1 MRALILGRSLADPAD
16 RGKLR
21 ALAGQG
27 LELTVLVPDLSG
39 ALARTHF
46 ETGHGIRILPVPA
59 RGDAARPDDW
69 RWSARAVR
77 RAIRDT
83 RPDLIQV
90 EEEPWTAV
98 ARMAAREAQKAQV
111 PFIAMAR
118 APWPERLRSGAAR
131 RRRRVLDAASALLAT
146 NALAANA
153 ARTHYPDLQTEVVPQ
168 HGVDVPAAP
177 IDRSGDTV
185 RLGFMGRLVPER
197 GLDLLLRA
205 VVRLGAGWELLVSG
219 TGPEQIALEA
229 LAERLGI
236 ASRIHWLGAQPRA
249 VRLAVFTECDVFV
262 ATPRE
267 TEDWQELRATPV
279 RIAMA
284 HGLPVVATRSGIL
297 PELLDDAGV
306 LVAPDDVEALA
317 DALLALVGDTA
328 HRRELGGAARRRA
341 QELLSD
347 HAVAARTLAVWQQLA
362 TPV

>member
-27 LELTVLVPDLSG
+27 LELTILVPDLSG
-39 ALARTHF
+39 ALARSRF
-46 ETGHGIRILPVPA
+46 ETGQGIRVLPVPA
-59 RGDAARPDDW
+59 RGDPARPEDW
-69 RWSARAVR
+69 RWSSRAVR

-98 ARMAAREAQKAQV
+98 ASMAAREAQKANV
-111 PFIAMAR
+111 PCIAMTR
-118 APWPERLRSGAAR
+118 APWPARLRSGAAR
-131 RRRRVLDAASALLAT
+131 RRRRVLDSASVLLAT
-146 NALAANA
+146 NALAADA
-153 ARTHYPDLQTEVVPQ
+153 ARSHCPDLQIEVVPQ

-177 IDRSGDTV
+177 VDRPGDTV
-185 RLGFMGRLVPER
+185 RLGFIGRLVPER

-205 VVRLGAGWELLVSG
+205 VVRLGGGWELLISG

-236 ASRIHWLGAQPRA
+236 ASRIHWLGAQPR
-249 VRLAVFTECDVFV
+249 VERLALFPEFDVFV
-262 ATPRE
+262 ATPRD
-267 TEDWQELRATPV
+267 TDAWQELRATPV

-306 LVAPDDVEALA
+306 LVPADDVEALA
-317 DALLALVGDTA
+317 DALLALVGDVT
-328 HRRELGGAARRRA
+328 RRAELGGAARRRA
-341 QELLSD
+341 QEHYSD
-347 HAVAARTLAVWQQLA
+347 HAVASRTLAVWQQLV